1 MIPLNRPSLTAP
13 IKNIFERFI
22 EKGYGVRR
30 KSNKKLV
37 RATSFRQITAQDADA
52 IVKRFNSIIN
62 GILNYYFFVN
72 RRSDLWKVC
81 DVLRKSCALT
91 LADKLK
97 LKTAAQ
103 TFQKFGRNLSIK
115 NNVGREIAS
124 LSAWPKTLKTTGKFK
139 VNNDTIVYSDLIRVI
154 DNTNGYFRT
163 SNELQSMCEFEGC
176 HNIKGLELYHI
187 NPMISAKRRDLS
199 PAAKILLARKRKT
212 VTLCKKH
219 HALMHERKL
228 LKQEKKKV
236 KK

>member
-1 MIPLNRPSLTAP
+1 MVSLNRPSLTAP
-13 IKNIFERFI
+13 IKDIFERFI
-22 EKGYGVRR
+22 DKGYGVRR

-37 RATSFRQITAQDADA
+37 RPISFRQITAQDTDA

-62 GILNYYFFVN
+62 GILNYYSFVN
-72 RRSDLWKVC
+72 RRSDLWKIC
-81 DVLRKSCALT
+81 DVLRKCCALT

-103 TFQKFGRNLSIK
+103 VFQKFGRNLSIK

-139 VNNDTIVYSDLIRVI
+139 IKNADVVYSDLIRII
-154 DNTNGYFRT
+154 DNTDGYYRT
-163 SNELQSMCEFEGC
+163 SNELQDMCEFEGC
-176 HNIKGLELYHI
+176 NAIKGLELHHI
-187 NPMISAKRRDLS
+187 NPMVSAKRKDLS

-219 HALMHERKL
+219 HAEMHERKL
-228 LKQEKKKV
+228 LKQEKKK
-236 KK
+236 K